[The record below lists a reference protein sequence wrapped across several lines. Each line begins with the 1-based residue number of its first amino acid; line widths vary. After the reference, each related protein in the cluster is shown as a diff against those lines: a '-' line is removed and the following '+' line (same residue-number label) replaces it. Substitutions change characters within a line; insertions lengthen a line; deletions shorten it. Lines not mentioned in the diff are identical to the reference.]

1 LAVAGKER
9 RVTDSVRYRINGDNS
24 ILRSVLY
31 DLWGYKCYFCKRPK
45 DYNDIQIDHIIPQ
58 TVTDERLQQLATQF
72 GLPAEFDV
80 HDPRNLAPICS
91 SCNGP
96 GGKGDEDLGDTPV
109 VLIRLRRAEKLRST
123 VIKKVQTFAVPG
135 KTATALL
142 LAKEADL
149 SDPATRQAFE
159 AHAPAVVQKLALL
172 DEAKV
177 EFVSFRTVEVQV
189 DEDHYHPDLQVGIS
203 LRAKARRAATI
214 LEDVC
219 GGVIEDVVQEPVID
233 LFQQIHERVQSDFEA
248 IDDQVE
254 PISAGP
260 PVGDIRIDVDS
271 IDFERNGSFFEFTF
285 GGDFEASLSASLSRY
300 SWDGSELEDLQGDAF
315 VTGRYSFVA
324 SWNSSKGGE
333 VDAGDCYIDPWD
345 CDIHAPGAAAAALE
359 PPDWLA
365 ELDADEP

>member
-1 LAVAGKER
+1 MA
-9 RVTDSVRYRINGDNS
+9 DSVRYRINGDNS
-24 ILRSVLY
+24 RLRSVLY
-31 DLWGYKCYFCKRPK
+31 DLWKCKCYCCKRPK
-45 DYNDIQIDHIIPQ
+45 DYNDIQIDHIIPR
-58 TVTDERLQQLATQF
+58 TVTDERLQQLATQL

-96 GGKGDEDLGDTPV
+96 EGKGDEDLSDAPV
-109 VLIRLRRAEKLRST
+109 MLIRLRRAEKLRST
-123 VIKKVQTFAVPG
+123 VIKKVQTFASSG
-135 KTATALL
+135 ETATALI

-149 SDPATRQAFE
+149 SNPATRQAFE

-189 DEDHYHPDLQVGIS
+189 DEDHYHANLQVGIS

-219 GGVIEDVVQEPVID
+219 GGVIEDMVQEPVLD
-233 LFQQIHERVQSDFEA
+233 LFQQIHDRVQSNFES
-248 IDDQVE
+248 IYDQVE

-260 PVGDIRIDVDS
+260 PVDDFMGIDVDS

-285 GGDFEASLSASLSRY
+285 GGDFEASLSASLSQY

-324 SWNSSKGGE
+324 SWDSSEGGE
-333 VDAGDCYIDPWD
+333 LGAGDCCIDSWD
-345 CDIHAPGAAAAALE
+345 CDIHVPGAVAAAPE
-359 PPDWLA
+359 PPDWPA
-365 ELDADEP
+365 GLDADEL